1 MSDPSEP
8 AGGSGIPDPD
18 EARTARIEFGR
29 AAAGPPNTPWS
40 APQSGGKPPGSQ
52 PLRDSPPPQAGPRS
66 PYASQP
72 GRPRRRHRFMQLA
85 LCAVLVAAG
94 GLLGVAISHNF
105 WRSHPT
111 ATQTQPGGGSG
122 SSGFSFGNGGSGS
135 SGSGGFPAGNGGSSG
150 SSGSGGFPFGYS
162 GGASSGGSS
171 SSASGAPKDVSAIAS
186 KVDPA
191 LVDID
196 LTLGYGSGEAAATG
210 IVMNSSG
217 LVLTNNH
224 VIDGATAISATDV
237 GNGRT
242 YKATVVGYDPDRDVA
257 LVQLH
262 GASGLQTVH
271 LGDSSEVAV
280 HQAVVAIGNA
290 GGIGGTPSAARRL
303 DCGTQAAHHSKR
315 RKRRHL
321 RAVERPARRPTPTS
335 SRATPV
341 ARWSTRP
348 AKSSAWMPP
357 LLMVTRLAPPRP
369 HRPRASPSRSTPRCR
384 SRGRSKIA
392 TPHPACTSAR
402 PRSLGSRLEG
412 AGQGGFGGARP
423 VAGAAIVGVLSGTPA
438 AQAGLAAG
446 DVIVSVNGRSVDSP
460 TALTNAVDGHQ
471 PGDKVAIGWTD
482 TTGGQHMRTMTLT
495 SGPAH

>member
-1 MSDPSEP
+1 M
-8 AGGSGIPDPD
+8 
-18 EARTARIEFGR
+18 
-29 AAAGPPNTPWS
+29 
-40 APQSGGKPPGSQ
+40 
-52 PLRDSPPPQAGPRS
+52 
-66 PYASQP
+66 
-72 GRPRRRHRFMQLA
+72 
-85 LCAVLVAAG
+85 VAAG

-111 ATQTQPGGGSG
+111 ATQTRPGGGSG

-150 SSGSGGFPFGYS
+150 SSGSGGSPFGYS

-171 SSASGAPKDVSAIAS
+171 SSASGAPKDVSAIAA

-196 LTLGYGSGEAAATG
+196 LTLGYGSGEAAGTG

-290 GGIGGTPSAARRL
+290 GGIGGTPSASGGSIVAL
-303 DCGTQAAHHSKR
+303 KQHITASNESDGTSEQLSGLLQTNADIQPGDSGGPLVDTAGQVIGMDAAASNGY
-315 RKRRHL
+315 
-321 RAVERPARRPTPTS
+321 S
-335 SRATPV
+335 F
-341 ARWSTRP
+341 
-348 AKSSAWMPP
+348 
-357 LLMVTRLAPPRP
+357 
-369 HRPRASPSRSTPRCR
+369 SPSQTPQTQGFAIPIDTAM
-384 SRGRSKIA
+384 SIA
-392 TPHPACTSAR
+392 RQIEDSDASSSVHIGPTAF
-402 PRSLGSRLEG
+402 LGVELEG
-412 AGQGGFGGARP
+412 AGQGGFGGP
-423 VAGAAIVGVLSGTPA
+423 SSAGAAIVGVLSGTPA

-471 PGDKVAIGWTD
+471 PGDQVAIGWTD
-482 TTGGQHMRTMTLT
+482 TTGGQHMRTVTLT